1 MLLLERTMRI
11 NCRPARLG
19 IVNLSKMNKVK
30 GKKERKKEEVD
41 FFLDFILKVYFVLLP
56 NGPQDSASFS
66 VYEQLVESPFF
77 LTIFP
82 IYFFFL
88 SSSAGYYM
96 VDFHFHRLTFFPV
109 GSTCCCCSLLHLK
122 TNKKLYQGRTF
133 IGFEFNMIA
142 NFHYK
147 KRYAI
152 MICWSSWWFPIL

>member
-77 LTIFP
+77 FNYFP
-82 IYFFFL
+82 YLFFFFVFLGWLLYGRFSL
-88 SSSAGYYM
+88 SSSN
-96 VDFHFHRLTFFPV
+96 VFSRWV
-109 GSTCCCCSLLHLK
+109 NLLL
-122 TNKKLYQGRTF
+122 LLF
-133 IGFEFNMIA
+133 ITPQNE
-142 NFHYK
+142 
-147 KRYAI
+147 
-152 MICWSSWWFPIL
+152 